1 MRVIGGHV
9 GEHGT
14 TEQFASAGDAR
25 SIAALLLGAKV
36 AVTLGVELEPGEL
49 QGTIEVLIEQS
60 KHQGAPR
67 DYDEVAAQMIA
78 ATRAYQHSRHSAP
91 VIETD
96 GSPTR

>member
-1 MRVIGGHV
+1 MKVNGGRM
-9 GEHGT
+9 GPPSS

-36 AVTLGVELEPGEL
+36 AVVLGITLEPGEL

-60 KHQGAPR
+60 RRAPAPR

-78 ATRAYQHSRHSAP
+78 ATRAYQNSRGGP
-91 VIETD
+91 TVVETD
-96 GSPTR
+96 GSAVA